1 MDSLS
6 KETEILQMM
15 LSSAQ
20 EMKIDSEGRI
30 NLSEEFIT
38 NAGIKDTALFAGIG
52 QSFRIWE
59 PNNFYEREKDSL
71 LYLKNNGIPKLKL
84 GNLTDQ
90 K

>member
-1 MDSLS
+1 
-6 KETEILQMM
+6 
-15 LSSAQ
+15 
-20 EMKIDSEGRI
+20 MKIDSEGRI

-71 LYLKNNGIPKLKL
+71 LHLKNNGIPKLKL